1 MLLKTR
7 LIVLGT
13 IKQGEGNLVVR
24 CFTEALGYEYFLV
37 KGAFSKRKSGYTAP
51 IFNP

>member
-13 IKQGEGNLVVR
+13 TKQGEGNLVVR
-24 CFTEALGYEYFLV
+24 CFTRKKNQALTDFTARFVCLMLVSSQEAAKV
-37 KGAFSKRKSGYTAP
+37 
-51 IFNP
+51 